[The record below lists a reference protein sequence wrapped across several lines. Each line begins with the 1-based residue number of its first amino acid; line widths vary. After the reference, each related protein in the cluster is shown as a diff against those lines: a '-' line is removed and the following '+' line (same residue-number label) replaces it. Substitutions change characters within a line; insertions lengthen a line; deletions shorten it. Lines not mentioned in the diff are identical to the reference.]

1 MISYQHIYK
10 HYKNGEHYIPLE
22 SCKIQENDVWVKA
35 IIYKDMNGNKYVRSE
50 KEFLT
55 KFQMKE
61 KNA

>member
-1 MISYQHIYK
+1 MISFEHIYK
-10 HYKNGEHYIPLE
+10 HYKNGEYYILLE